1 MAKHA
6 KHARSGS
13 EDPKAASEGLVVS
26 QGEQAGVGTNGVSSL
41 PRDAHATHRKAS
53 RRMRVVLI
61 VVSVVLV
68 LLMAAL
74 CYFAWMLVSEARDIA
89 YQSATQASQVDKGAE
104 AQATDAGKSASARKE
119 APQLVGLVGKT
130 QEEAVDVV
138 GRGATE
144 TSAKDI
150 TEETGEG
157 DEKTTEVVGRS
168 VTLALTDETTD
179 SKGNTP
185 SVYLTLDADG
195 LITEAGYSASVG
207 SLGYGDVSFFD
218 AVTSE
223 HIVENLVGMAGVD
236 VAAGSVEM
244 PAAED
249 YRTYADDGTTIA
261 QELYTFTGSGAASDG
276 SSYSWSCKLSYDY
289 SAANVSGNL
298 ADTIRQV
305 YVYVKAAS

>member
-6 KHARSGS
+6 KHART
-13 EDPKAASEGLVVS
+13 DDNQMQTAASAATAEESSGVVS
-26 QGEQAGVGTNGVSSL
+26 RKEKPAL
-41 PRDAHATHRKAS
+41 PSHRKAS
-53 RRMRVVLI
+53 RRMRIVLI
-61 VVSVVLV
+61 AVSVVLV

-74 CYFAWMLVSEARDIA
+74 GYFAWMLVNEAHDVA
-89 YQSATQASQVDKGAE
+89 YQSTAQTVKADKGDPA
-104 AQATDAGKSASARKE
+104 AASDAGKSAAARKE
-119 APQLVGLVGKT
+119 TPRLVGLIGKT
-130 QEEAVDVV
+130 EEEAIDII

-179 SKGNTP
+179 SKGNAP
-185 SVYLTLDADG
+185 SVYLTLDEDG
-195 LITEAGYSASVG
+195 AIVEAGYSSSVG
-207 SLGYGDVSFFD
+207 SLGYGDVSFVD
-218 AVTSE
+218 AVASE
-223 HIVENLVGMAGVD
+223 HIVENLVKAAGVEVD
-236 VAAGSVEM
+236 SASVEM
-244 PAAED
+244 PSVGD

-261 QELYTFTGSGAASDG
+261 QELYTFNGQGDGSDG
-276 SSYSWSCKLSYDY
+276 TSYAWSCKLSYDY

>member
-6 KHARSGS
+6 KHARNDNEGPNVALEFVDTAQGAS
-13 EDPKAASEGLVVS
+13 EDP
-26 QGEQAGVGTNGVSSL
+26 TSSSVA
-41 PRDAHATHRKAS
+41 PDRHDAHTTHRKAS
-53 RRMRVVLI
+53 RRMRIVLI
-61 VVSVVLV
+61 VVSIVLV

-74 CYFAWMLVSEARDIA
+74 CYFAWMLINEARDVA
-89 YQSATQASQVDKGAE
+89 YQSAMQTAQVDSSAS
-104 AQATDAGKSASARKE
+104 APTADAGKGSTTRKE
-119 APQLVGLVGKT
+119 APQLVGLIGKT
-130 QEEAVDVV
+130 QDEAIDAV

-144 TSAKDI
+144 TSSKEI

-157 DEKTTEVVGRS
+157 DEKTTEVVGHS

-185 SVYLTLDADG
+185 SVYLVLDADG
-195 LITEAGYSASVG
+195 FITEAGYSASVG
-207 SLGYGDVSFFD
+207 SLGYGDVSFVD

-223 HIVENLVGMAGVD
+223 HIVENLVEMAGIKVET
-236 VAAGSVEM
+236 GSVEM
-244 PAAED
+244 PSTED
-249 YRTYADDGTTIA
+249 YRTYADDGKTIA
-261 QELYTFTGSGAASDG
+261 QELYTFAGSGAASDG
-276 SSYSWSCKLSYDY
+276 SSYEWSCKLSYDY

>member
-6 KHARSGS
+6 KHARNDNEEPNSTS
-13 EDPKAASEGLVVS
+13 ELVDAAQDVPLDS
-26 QGEQAGVGTNGVSSL
+26 AA
-41 PRDAHATHRKAS
+41 PCAAPDYRDFHKTHRKAS
-53 RRMRVVLI
+53 RRMRIVLI
-61 VVSVVLV
+61 VVSIVLV

-74 CYFAWMLVSEARDIA
+74 CYFAWMLINEARDVA
-89 YQSATQASQVDKGAE
+89 YQSATQNVQVDKESLAPK
-104 AQATDAGKSASARKE
+104 TDAGKASTARKE
-119 APQLVGLVGKT
+119 APQLVGLIGKT
-130 QEEAVDVV
+130 QEDALDAV

-144 TSAKDI
+144 TSSQEI

-157 DEKTTEVVGRS
+157 DDKTTEVVGRS

-185 SVYLTLDADG
+185 SVYLVLDADG
-195 LITEAGYSASVG
+195 VITEAGYSASVG
-207 SLGYGDVSFFD
+207 SLGYGDVSFVD

-223 HIVENLVGMAGVD
+223 DIVENLVEMAGIEVE
-236 VAAGSVEM
+236 AGSVEM
-244 PAAED
+244 PATED
-249 YRTYADDGTTIA
+249 YRTYADDGKTIA
-261 QELYTFTGSGAASDG
+261 QELYTFAGSGADSDG
-276 SSYSWSCKLSYDY
+276 SSYEWSCKLSYDY

>member
-6 KHARSGS
+6 KHARNDIEEPNPTPEAVDAGQ
-13 EDPKAASEGLVVS
+13 DAPVDAASPC
-26 QGEQAGVGTNGVSSL
+26 AA
-41 PRDAHATHRKAS
+41 PDYRDFHTTHRKAS
-53 RRMRVVLI
+53 RRMRIVLI

-74 CYFAWMLVSEARDIA
+74 CYFAWMLVSEARDVA
-89 YQSATQASQVDKGAE
+89 YQSAAQTAQVDKGAS
-104 AQATDAGKSASARKE
+104 APTSDAGKSSATRKE
-119 APQLVGLVGKT
+119 ALRLVDLIGKT
-130 QEEAVDVV
+130 QDEAADMV

-144 TSAKDI
+144 TSSKEM

-185 SVYLTLDADG
+185 SVYLVLDADG

-207 SLGYGDVSFFD
+207 SLGYGDVSFVD

-223 HIVENLVGMAGVD
+223 GIVENMVEMAGIGIE
-236 VAAGSVEM
+236 AGSVEM
-244 PAAED
+244 PSVDD
-249 YRTYADDGTTIA
+249 YRTYADDGKTIA

-276 SSYSWSCKLSYDY
+276 SSYEWSCKLSYDY